1 MTWFLPQDGE
11 IPDLVPQGPDRPLS
25 PFSETL
31 GAAFRQFNIDHNTWA
46 RRSGAQWDAE
56 AVALGE
62 AMPRLGEQVVL
73 DSLKRS
79 GMVPDTLEALPID
92 ALRYNPKA
100 KEEIFRLAREAQ
112 TAEPQKWNGID
123 LTPERIERDTNAP
136 LQADYADAQDIIEM
150 SPSPGVPVFL
160 GGAAAGIADPRALPF
175 LFAGGAA
182 GGAILKVLAREAAI
196 NMAVEATTLPS
207 QYEMAE
213 RLNIPDPDVRT
224 QLLTAA
230 VGGAIFGG
238 MFEAGSRGITYFR
251 NRAARR
257 AIPGVSP
264 VQAEMAVEAA
274 ENAIVAG
281 RDPFADVQ
289 TVIDSFVTPQP
300 APREP
305 LILTDRVPAPDSPL
319 VPNQI
324 EERRLPTLP
333 GQKPEPIPN
342 EDLIAGLEE
351 ALKVAKEN
359 DRRGAKPLMS
369 YMRSTWKSA
378 EPLQVHPE
386 GRAAAEL
393 KARGITPKTAPGLF
407 SKRGRKDFDNLP
419 ATEWADMFPGIMEAT
434 GTRYGDTYLD
444 QEGFL
449 SVLTRDLQGDA
460 TWLRMRKD
468 VLDLE
473 AQLAEAIDRP
483 MTAAEDF
490 TSGAK
495 ADGGFFVDLNAY
507 QFDNL
512 EWEADIARDFER
524 YLSEK
529 WEGTFFTPDEKAEM
543 LDHLRSR
550 GGDAE
555 FLVERMAERELDET
569 ARPQEVYDNGIP
581 FGDDAAPQEGAVGPG
596 AGDSG
601 RPEVGAMAGAEG
613 TPGSGNAEGPLQ
625 AVIPGTERTQ
635 TGVDQRQRAEI
646 AARQQ
651 QSMIRRLDQSR
662 VEDDAGG
669 LFGGAQ
675 RDMFSEPAGNEDR
688 AVQDQI
694 AADVR
699 DDIAKSGDVKL
710 ELETVDGAK
719 LRSKQ
724 AVLDYIDEGDRVS
737 ARLDLCGKGPA

>member
-11 IPDLVPQGPDRPLS
+11 IPDLVPQGPDLPITDFGTAIGAGFQKLALESNTFGRKTRAEQEAKANVVDLVMPK
-25 PFSETL
+25 L
-31 GAAFRQFNIDHNTWA
+31 GQ
-46 RRSGAQWDAE
+46 DA
-56 AVALGE
+56 
-62 AMPRLGEQVVL
+62 VL
-73 DSLKRS
+73 DMLKHS
-79 GMVPDTLEALPID
+79 PNVPGRLKVMPFDDL
-92 ALRYNPKA
+92 KA
-100 KEEIFRLAREAQ
+100 SSYAQDEIIRMAREAQ
-112 TAEPQKWNGID
+112 TADPSAWNGFD
-123 LTPERIERDTNAP
+123 LSQERIDRDTNEPMMAE
-136 LQADYADAQDIIEM
+136 LQDAEEILSM
-150 SPSPGVPVFL
+150 SPNPGLASFI
-160 GGAAAGIADPRALPF
+160 GGAAASTLDPRALPF
-175 LFAGGAA
+175 LFVGGGAGGS
-182 GGAILKVLAREAAI
+182 ILKVLAREAAI
-196 NMAVEATTLPS
+196 NMAVELTTLPS
-207 QYEMAE
+207 QYDMAE

-230 VGGAIFGG
+230 VGGAVFGG

-251 NRAARR
+251 NRSARR

-289 TVIDSFVTPQP
+289 AAIDSFVTPQP

-342 EDLIAGLEE
+342 EDLIGGLEE
-351 ALKVAKEN
+351 TLGMAKAA
-359 DRRGAKPLMS
+359 DRKDKKPLVA
-369 YMRSTWKSA
+369 YLRSTGKSL
-378 EPLQVHPE
+378 EPLTVHPQ
-386 GRAAAEL
+386 GAAAAEL
-393 KARGITPKTAPGLF
+393 KARGITPRSAPGLF
-407 SKRGRKDFDNLP
+407 SNRGRKDFDNLV
-419 ATEWADMFPGIMEAT
+419 ASEMEDMFPGIMEAT
-434 GTRYGDTYLD
+434 GTPRDATYLD
-444 QEGFL
+444 SQGFL
-449 SVLTRDLQGDA
+449 DVLTRDLNGDSA
-460 TWLRMRKD
+460 WLRSRAD
-468 VLDLE
+468 VIE
-473 AQLAEAIDRP
+473 AERRLTEAIDRDI
-483 MTAAEDF
+483 TASDAFLGQERAE
-490 TSGAK
+490 
-495 ADGGFFVDLNAY
+495 GGFFVDLNAY

-581 FGDDAAPQEGAVGPG
+581 FGEDAAPQEGAVGPG

-601 RPEVGAMAGAEG
+601 RPEVGAMASAEG
-613 TPGSGNAEGPLQ
+613 TPSPGNAEGPLQ

-675 RDMFSEPAGNEDR
+675 RDMFNDFSSPEAR
-688 AVQDQI
+688 AFQDQV
-694 AADVR
+694 AADIR
-699 DDIAKSGDVKL
+699 DDIAKDGDRPV
-710 ELETVDGAK
+710 EIETADGAK
-719 LRSKQ
+719 LRSMQ
-724 AVLDYIDEGDRVS
+724 AVLDYLDEGDRVS

>member
-11 IPDLVPQGPDRPLS
+11 IPDLVPQGPDLPITDFGTAIGAGFQKLALKSNTFGR
-25 PFSETL
+25 ETRAEQEAKANVVDLVMPKL
-31 GAAFRQFNIDHNTWA
+31 GQ
-46 RRSGAQWDAE
+46 DA
-56 AVALGE
+56 
-62 AMPRLGEQVVL
+62 VL
-73 DSLKRS
+73 DMLKHS
-79 GMVPDTLEALPID
+79 PNVPGRLKVMPFDDL
-92 ALRYNPKA
+92 KA
-100 KEEIFRLAREAQ
+100 SSYAQDEIIRMAREAQ
-112 TAEPQKWNGID
+112 TADPSAWNGFD
-123 LTPERIERDTNAP
+123 LSQERIDRDTNEPMMAE
-136 LQADYADAQDIIEM
+136 LQDAEEILSM
-150 SPSPGVPVFL
+150 SPNPGLASFI
-160 GGAAAGIADPRALPF
+160 GGAAASTLDPRALPF
-175 LFAGGAA
+175 LFVGGGAGGS
-182 GGAILKVLAREAAI
+182 ILKVLAREAAI
-196 NMAVEATTLPS
+196 NMAVELTTLPS
-207 QYEMAE
+207 QYDMAE

-230 VGGAIFGG
+230 VGGAVFGG

-251 NRAARR
+251 NRSARR

-289 TVIDSFVTPQP
+289 AAIDSFVTPQP

-393 KARGITPKTAPGLF
+393 KARGITAKTAPGLF

-581 FGDDAAPQEGAVGPG
+581 FGEDAAPQEGAVGPG

-635 TGVDQRQRAEI
+635 TGVDQRNRAEI
-646 AARQQ
+646 SARQQ
-651 QSMIRRLDQSR
+651 QSMIRRLDQTR